1 MDLLKSI
8 EIFQEVCKQM
18 SFSQAA
24 NQLNLVPSAVS
35 RQVSELEKH
44 LGVRLLQRT
53 TRSIGLTEDGRR
65 YLPKMDAISQGVRE
79 LKGQTDED
87 QNHEENIRITAP
99 PIFGPQFLADALNS
113 YMQQHPY
120 VSVSTTMVNR
130 EINLIEEGYDLAL
143 RVGELED
150 SNMVARVVGKFSLS
164 IVASPKY
171 LEIHGAPKHPKDLVA
186 RNCIINTLSKSPHRW
201 GFREGGRK
209 FSVKVDGRCA
219 ANDDMLLQ
227 SFACSGLGIAFLPTY
242 VTCDEVDKGCLIL
255 LLEEFIPDPL
265 PIAVVYPSRHLL
277 SRAKRNLIGH
287 LIENAERSIFRQL
300 SKSNSDLP
308 PSKHFRTASDS

>member
-8 EIFQEVCKQM
+8 GVFQEVCKQM

-35 RQVSELEKH
+35 RQISELEKH

-53 TRSIGLTEDGRR
+53 TRSISLTEDGRR
-65 YLPKMDAISQGVRE
+65 YLQKMDAISQSVRE
-79 LKGQTDED
+79 LKVQTGED
-87 QNHEENIRITAP
+87 QSREEHIRITAP

-113 YMQQHPY
+113 YMQQHSY
-120 VSVSTTMVNR
+120 VSISTTMLNR

-150 SNMVARVVGKFSLS
+150 SNMVARVVGRFSLS
-164 IVASPKY
+164 VVASPKY
-171 LEIHGAPKHPKDLVA
+171 IEIYGAPKHPKDLVA
-186 RNCIINTLSKSPHRW
+186 RNCIINTLTKSPRRW
-201 GFREGGRK
+201 GFREGRRK
-209 FSVKVDGRCA
+209 FSVKVDGRCV
-219 ANDDMLLQ
+219 ANDDRLLQ
-227 SFACSGLGIAFLPTY
+227 SFAYSGLGIAFLPTY
-242 VTCDEVDKGCLIL
+242 VTYDQVDNGDLIL

-277 SRAKRNLIGH
+277 STAKRNLIDH
-287 LIENAERSIFRQL
+287 LIENAEHGIFSL
-300 SKSNSDLP
+300 DNK
-308 PSKHFRTASDS
+308 